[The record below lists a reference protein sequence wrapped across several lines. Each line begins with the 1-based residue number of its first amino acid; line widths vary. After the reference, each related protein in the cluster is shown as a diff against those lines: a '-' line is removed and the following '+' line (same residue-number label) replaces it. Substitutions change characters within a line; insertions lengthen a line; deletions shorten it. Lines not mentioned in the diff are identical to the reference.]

1 MSFVT
6 DNYEMY
12 TNIYNRELHSHDE
25 TRRSQGK
32 TKSSRDEGKHMG
44 KIDWTEFEGNYVVL
58 EQDTAKTL
66 ILTNW
71 RQEMKTFQD
80 DESVAVAF
88 DTVEEDGKNVWE
100 ENAKNRRQFSSS
112 SRRLIKK
119 VKPIIQKAEEEN
131 RDKIKISIMRVG
143 EKFETQYA
151 VKDLSSELK

>member
-1 MSFVT
+1 
-6 DNYEMY
+6 
-12 TNIYNRELHSHDE
+12 
-25 TRRSQGK
+25 
-32 TKSSRDEGKHMG
+32 MG